1 MTSFGSVTKS
11 VTVVP
16 VLSKISLKHQE
27 LDDTI
32 SSCSLKEKEEDD
44 KENATNFSMCSEENS
59 YTRILEKLSKCKD
72 YNDFKEQC
80 KAIQIGDVQGPSC
93 KTSSKM
99 ILSRN
104 SVA

>member
-16 VLSKISLKHQE
+16 VLSKISLNFAAHVSKGHNFKERKFTVAAKPTEPARCKKIPKTKHQE

-59 YTRILEKLSKCKD
+59 YTS
-72 YNDFKEQC
+72 
-80 KAIQIGDVQGPSC
+80 SC
-93 KTSSKM
+93 
-99 ILSRN
+99 N
-104 SVA
+104 